1 MKTDSTKIGIVGC
14 GTISRAYARGLSIF
28 PEVELTACADIIP
41 EAAQRLAQEWHLE
54 ALSVEELLASEIGIV
69 VNLTLPQTHAEVTC
83 QALRAG
89 KHVYSEKPLAVSLPE
104 ARLIAETAVRQHRLV
119 ACAPDTFLGAGQQT
133 CRKLIDDGWVG
144 DPLSAT
150 AFLMIPG
157 HESWHPN
164 PAFYYQTG
172 AGPMLDMGP
181 YYITALVHLLGPV
194 AAVTALTTRG
204 FAQRVATCEKRF
216 GESIPVEC
224 PTHYSGLLSFLSGAT
239 AVMVMSFDVRRH
251 GHHPI
256 EIYGSRGSLQ
266 VPDPNKFA
274 DPVRLARE
282 RGEDWRE
289 VPYSHG
295 FFHNH
300 RGLGV
305 WDLAM
310 AIREGRSPRCSQ
322 ALATHVLEVM
332 LAFET
337 SAQLGG
343 MATVSS
349 RVERPLP
356 MPQKMPLVRPWPEK

>member
-1 MKTDSTKIGIVGC
+1 MTTNTTKIGIVGC

-28 PEVELTACADIIP
+28 PEVELQACADIVP
-41 EAAQRLAQEWHLE
+41 EAARKLAQECQIE
-54 ALSVEELLASEIGIV
+54 ALSVDELLASDIPIV
-69 VNLTLPQTHAEVTC
+69 VNLTLPQTHREVTC
-83 QALRAG
+83 RALQAG
-89 KHVYSEKPLAVSLPE
+89 KHVYSEKPLAVSLAE
-104 ARLIAETAVRQHRLV
+104 AQEIAETARQQNRLV
-119 ACAPDTFLGAGQQT
+119 ACAPDTILGAGQQT
-133 CRKLIDDGWVG
+133 CRKLIDDGWIG

-172 AGPMLDMGP
+172 GGPMLDMGP
-181 YYITALVHLLGPV
+181 YYVTALIHLLGPV
-194 AAVTALTTRG
+194 VEVTAIVTRG
-204 FAQRVATCEKRF
+204 FARRVATCENRF
-216 GESIPVEC
+216 GESITVEC
-224 PTHYSGLLSFLSGAT
+224 PTHYSGLLRFANGAT

-256 EIYGSRGSLQ
+256 EVYGTRGSLQ

-282 RGEDWRE
+282 RGEDWRDI
-289 VPYSHG
+289 PYSHS
-295 FFHNH
+295 FVHNH

-310 AIREGRSPRCSQ
+310 ALREGRPPRCSQ

-332 LAFET
+332 LAFEA
-337 SAQLGG
+337 SAAQHSP
-343 MATVSS
+343 VPIVHS
-349 RVERPLP
+349 VERPAP
-356 MPQKMPLVRPWPEK
+356 MPLKMPLVRSWPEK